1 MPRAKNRGKASSS
14 FVAGNANRRRI
25 DAESVKGRAKK
36 RGGGAMGRVKLEKG
50 GTGKD
55 QRAVSDKDMKTFMEM
70 NKSKKKTKRAV
81 SDKDMKTFMKTG
93 GKAKQRK

>member
-25 DAESVKGRAKK
+25 DAESVKS
-36 RGGGAMGRVKLEKG
+36 RVKKG
-50 GTGKD
+50 CGGK
-55 QRAVSDKDMKTFMEM
+55 V
-70 NKSKKKTKRAV
+70 KK
-81 SDKDMKTFMKTG
+81 MKTG

>member
-36 RGGGAMGRVKLEKG
+36 RGGGAMKM
-50 GTGKD
+50 T
-55 QRAVSDKDMKTFMEM
+55 
-70 NKSKKKTKRAV
+70 
-81 SDKDMKTFMKTG
+81 TG
-93 GKAKQRK
+93 GKAKKRK

>member
-36 RGGGAMGRVKLEKG
+36 RGGG
-50 GTGKD
+50 
-55 QRAVSDKDMKTFMEM
+55 QMKQ
-70 NKSKKKTKRAV
+70 
-81 SDKDMKTFMKTG
+81 MKMKTG
-93 GKAKQRK
+93 GKAKKRK

>member
-36 RGGGAMGRVKLEKG
+36 RVKLEKG
-50 GTGKD
+50 GTGKN

-70 NKSKKKTKRAV
+70 NKSKKKTKKPA
-81 SDKDMKTFMKTG
+81 KGKAKMKTG
-93 GKAKQRK
+93 GKAKKRK

>member
-36 RGGGAMGRVKLEKG
+36 RGGGAMGRVKLGRG
-50 GTGKD
+50 GTGKE
-55 QRAVSDKDMKTFMEM
+55 QRVVSDKDMKTFTEM
-70 NKSKKKTKRAV
+70 QKSKKKTKKPA
-81 SDKDMKTFMKTG
+81 KGKTKMKTG
-93 GKAKQRK
+93 GNAKAKKRK

>member
-36 RGGGAMGRVKLEKG
+36 RGGGQMK
-50 GTGKD
+50 
-55 QRAVSDKDMKTFMEM
+55 MKT
-70 NKSKKKTKRAV
+70 V
-81 SDKDMKTFMKTG
+81 
-93 GKAKQRK
+93 GKAKKRK

>member
-36 RGGGAMGRVKLEKG
+36 SGGGGIKK
-50 GTGKD
+50 
-55 QRAVSDKDMKTFMEM
+55 MK
-70 NKSKKKTKRAV
+70 V
-81 SDKDMKTFMKTG
+81 G
-93 GKAKQRK
+93 GKAKKRK